1 MDKKNDFHDDIDAII
16 ISTTWRKEEKKYYER
31 EVIKERTNRR

>member
-16 ISTTWRKEEKKYYER
+16 KSITSRKKEKRCYDG
-31 EVIKERTNRR
+31 EVIR